1 MLYEMHCRGHA
12 RRFRSAGGDNK
23 SGLRFCSGCRMR
35 PVSKFLKNSDSDAG
49 EFCGGTL
56 ACIDVAAFD
65 TSHQNF

>member
-1 MLYEMHCRGHA
+1 MLYEMHCRGHV
-12 RRFRSAGGDNK
+12 RRFKSAGGDNK

-35 PVSKFLKNSDSDAG
+35 PVNRFLKNSEAV

-56 ACIDVAAFD
+56 ACADVAAFD